1 MNTSSKIPSRWAAA
15 ALLTATLAAPA
26 AVRAQGVPSDSVL
39 SGFQKSG
46 DYVLLIDGKHIPAAE
61 IYLAERVPAF
71 LVMTSALPSPVLIS
85 PRSGMVETVHIMK
98 VSKKPDGSVDL
109 LADAVLAPVG
119 KFAMNGENVTFSV
132 QAKKASLNPKPPLIG
147 LKKNA
152 DLKTHNPE
160 YARTA
165 KGYSP
170 NSQALAAL
178 KKETKPVVVR
188 IFFGSWCPH
197 CRDHVPFILRV
208 EDELKANPKIKF
220 EYVGMP
226 RSMDTP
232 EAKQF
237 NIREVP
243 TGLVFIGGKE
253 VGRIRRDDW
262 NAPEVQLSKLVKGGG
277 AAPAKSK

>member
-1 MNTSSKIPSRWAAA
+1 M
-15 ALLTATLAAPA
+15 
-26 AVRAQGVPSDSVL
+26 Q
-39 SGFQKSG
+39 
-46 DYVLLIDGKHIPAAE
+46 
-61 IYLAERVPAF
+61 
-71 LVMTSALPSPVLIS
+71 
-85 PRSGMVETVHIMK
+85 
-98 VSKKPDGSVDL
+98 
-109 LADAVLAPVG
+109 
-119 KFAMNGENVTFSV
+119 GENVTFSV
-132 QAKKASLNPKPPLIG
+132 QSKQASLNPKPPLVG

-197 CRDHVPFILRV
+197 CRQHVPFILRL
-208 EDELKANPKIKF
+208 EDELKATNPKIKF
-220 EYVGMP
+220 EYVGLP

-232 EAKQF
+232 EAKKF

-277 AAPAKSK
+277 VAPAKNK